1 MQIKNVMLLK
11 SKSEVRELVS
21 VLKKDNKIIGFV
33 PTMGALHEGHESLIK
48 RAITECDNVIVS
60 IFVNPTQF
68 GPNEDFDAYPK
79 QLEQDIEICQKL
91 GVSAIFAPVAEEMYS
106 NTECLTSVIPPE
118 SLKNKMCG
126 KSRKGHFDGVAT
138 VVLKLFNIV
147 QPDNAYFG
155 MKDAQQLFIIKKM
168 VRDLDIP
175 VNIIGCPIVRESS
188 GLAMSSRN
196 SYLSVEA
203 KDKAVKISKVLESVR
218 NEYLSGKI
226 LDVNQVMSIAKA
238 ILDAEIS
245 IEYLEM
251 YNYQT
256 LMPVNTVGAET
267 LIAIAVKI
275 DGIRLIDNLLI

>member
-11 SKSEVRELVS
+11 SKSNVKEIVS
-21 VLKKDNKIIGFV
+21 ALKNDNKIIGFV

-48 RAITECDNVIVS
+48 RAIAECDNVIVS

-79 QLEQDIEICQKL
+79 QLEQDMEICRKL
-91 GVSAIFAPVAEEMYS
+91 GVSAIFAPLAEEMYS
-106 NTECLTSVIPPE
+106 NTECFTSVIPPE

-203 KDKAVKISKVLESVR
+203 KDKAVKISKVLEAIR

-226 LDVNQVMSIAKA
+226 VDVHQVMSIAKT
-238 ILDAEIS
+238 ILDTERS
-245 IEYLEM
+245 IEYLEI

-275 DGIRLIDNLLI
+275 EGIRLIDNILI

>member
-1 MQIKNVMLLK
+1 
-11 SKSEVRELVS
+11 
-21 VLKKDNKIIGFV
+21 
-33 PTMGALHEGHESLIK
+33 
-48 RAITECDNVIVS
+48 
-60 IFVNPTQF
+60 
-68 GPNEDFDAYPK
+68 
-79 QLEQDIEICQKL
+79 
-91 GVSAIFAPVAEEMYS
+91 
-106 NTECLTSVIPPE
+106 
-118 SLKNKMCG
+118 
-126 KSRKGHFDGVAT
+126 
-138 VVLKLFNIV
+138 
-147 QPDNAYFG
+147 

-203 KDKAVKISKVLESVR
+203 KDKAVKISKVLEAIR

-226 LDVNQVMSIAKA
+226 VDVNQVMLIAKE
-238 ILDAEIS
+238 ILDAESI